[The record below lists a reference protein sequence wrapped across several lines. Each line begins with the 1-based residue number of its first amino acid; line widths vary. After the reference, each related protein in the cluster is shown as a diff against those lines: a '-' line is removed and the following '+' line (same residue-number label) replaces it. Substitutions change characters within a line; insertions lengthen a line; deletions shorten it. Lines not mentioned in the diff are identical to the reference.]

1 MKKCILIFILFL
13 SVPLMAQ
20 LSYGVKA
27 GLTSS
32 NQTWEF
38 TPRFAKTGETTARSS
53 INLGLFAEYSDDK
66 YVSVLAELN
75 YRQKGANIK
84 MEYTGRDTSGTII
97 VPKDLEHKLAYMNV
111 SLLGKVRYQVGI
123 FSPYLLAGLKTDYQI
138 SNKLDDI
145 DLGHIAE
152 DATKQIWG
160 AVIGAGFEIKNF
172 LPVGI
177 LAEVRYE
184 FDFNKLYVEDN
195 FQFKS
200 DTIEFRIGIKF

>member
-1 MKKCILIFILFL
+1 MKKSILILLLLI
-13 SVPLMAQ
+13 SIPLMAQ
-20 LSYGVKA
+20 MNYGVKA

-32 NQTWEF
+32 NQTWEY
-38 TPRFAKTGETTARSS
+38 TPKFAKSGETTPRSTL
-53 INLGLFAEYSDDK
+53 NLGIFAEYSDDK
-66 YVSVLAELN
+66 YVSVLAEIN

-97 VPKDLEHKLAYMNV
+97 VPKDLEHKLAYLNV
-111 SLLGKVRYQVGI
+111 SLLGRVRYQVG
-123 FSPYLLAGLKTDYQI
+123 FFAPYILGGVKTDYQI

-160 AVIGAGFEIKNF
+160 AVIGAGFEIKDI
-172 LPVGI
+172 LPLVL

-184 FDFNKLYVEDN
+184 FDFNKLYVEDT